1 MTEYLILS
9 LNRALPLVWE
19 YNRQIT
25 FNLTFS
31 RTWGNLPRSVRART
45 TSGGLGG
52 PSFTIDSTTKRI
64 FRTFGTPPQPSVTGV
79 TRISRPKLY
88 RTAFTLGSWTGNPQF
103 RIDLH
108 YANPND
114 TPGQYITSFTPTV
127 TDLGSG
133 NRAVYVDW
141 GNPPSAF
148 SGYDLDWDTKYAIVL
163 VPLVA
168 DANNRATA
176 TSYGTLA
183 TDPIP
188 PRKCGYS
195 TDNGTTWTFVRD
207 PNNPNY
213 NFDWTNAWGT
223 LNYVSV
229 GVTWFYESEV
239 SIPVAKSSEAFRSYF
254 NGWVSRSTRPSG
266 FNQQD
271 IINGVVNPAAGTEIR
286 FTDAYTHIVRAWTT
300 ADVAGFTQ
308 TDVASFI
315 WRYDINPV
323 TVDMFYAS
331 EAYLQRID
339 FLGASTT
346 TSSVRLNDSYEQEF
360 RGAGGTS
367 ITFDPPVLFWKAEV
381 LSGAVRLRA
390 LVFE

>member
-19 YNRQIT
+19 YNRAIT

-31 RTWGNLPRSVRART
+31 RTYGNIPKSVLARSTA
-45 TSGGLGG
+45 GGSSA
-52 PSFTIDSTTKRI
+52 SFTVDSTAKRI
-64 FRTFGTPPQPSVTGV
+64 FRVFGTPPRPSLPPGIKDVG
-79 TRISRPKLY
+79 RPKLY
-88 RTAFTLGSWTGNPQF
+88 RTAFTLFSWTGNPQF

-127 TDLGSG
+127 VDQGTGSKSI
-133 NRAVYVDW
+133 YVDW
-141 GNPPSAF
+141 GDPPSAF
-148 SGYDLDWDTKYAIVL
+148 SGYDLDWGTKYAIVL

-168 DANNRATA
+168 DANNKGIAYTNE
-176 TSYGTLA
+176 LA
-183 TDPIP
+183 GVDPIA

-195 TDNGTTWTFVRD
+195 TDGGATWTFA
-207 PNNPNY
+207 PSSNPP
-213 NFDWTNAWGT
+213 DWISRWASS
-223 LNYVSV
+223 VPV
-229 GVTWFYESEV
+229 GVTFYYEAADV
-239 SIPVAKSSEAFRSYF
+239 IIPTAKSSEAFRSYF
-254 NGWVSRSTRPSG
+254 NGWSSRTTLPSG
-266 FNQQD
+266 FNLWQD
-271 IINGVVNPAAGTEIR
+271 IINGVTNPTAGTEVR
-286 FTDAYTHIVRAWTT
+286 FTDSYTHLIRFWTT

-308 TDVASFI
+308 TDTASFK
-315 WRYDINPV
+315 WQYDINPV

-339 FLGASTT
+339 FLGSSST

-360 RGAGGTS
+360 SGTGGSS
-367 ITFDPPVLFWKAEV
+367 ITFDPPILWWKAQV

>member
-19 YNRQIT
+19 YNRQIG

-31 RTWGNLPRSVRART
+31 RTFGSIPQSTYARNAG
-45 TSGGLGG
+45 SLG
-52 PSFTIDSTTKRI
+52 SFSFGIDSTAKRL
-64 FRTFGTPPQPSVTGV
+64 FRVFGTPPQPSVAGV

-108 YANPND
+108 YANPDD
-114 TPGQYITSFTPTV
+114 TPGQYITSFTPSVYDHGTGYR
-127 TDLGSG
+127 T
-133 NRAVYVDW
+133 VYVDW

-148 SGYDLDWDTKYAIVL
+148 SGYELDWGTKYAIVL
-163 VPLVA
+163 VPTVA
-168 DANNRATA
+168 DANNKATADSFRATD
-176 TSYGTLA
+176 
-183 TDPIP
+183 DPLP

-195 TDNGTTWTFVRD
+195 TDGGTTWTFVSATP
-207 PNNPNY
+207 PNQM
-213 NFDWTNAWGT
+213 DWGNTWSG
-223 LNYVSV
+223 LNYVTV
-229 GVTWFYESEV
+229 GIAWYYESEV
-239 SIPVAKSSEAFRSYF
+239 TIPMVKSSEAFRSYF
-254 NGWVSRSTRPSG
+254 NGWVSRTTLPSG
-266 FNQQD
+266 FNLMEEN
-271 IINGVVNPAAGTEIR
+271 INGVTNLTAGTEVR
-286 FTDAYTHIVRAWTT
+286 FTDSYKHYMKFWASTNIT
-300 ADVAGFTQ
+300 GFTQ

-323 TVDMFYAS
+323 TIDMFYAS

-339 FLGASTT
+339 FLANG
-346 TSSVRLNDSYEQEF
+346 SSVRLNDSYEQEF
-360 RGAGGTS
+360 SGNAGAS
-367 ITFDPPVLFWKAEV
+367 LTFDPPILWWKAQV